1 MLKYQEN
8 SDSPEGLGLPCQNGR
23 AAAQIALS
31 RWYAR
36 TYDTYFPVFP
46 IDNTLGFVYN
56 TLMNN
61 EDKKDLDEALNF
73 LLDQG
78 MLSMEW
84 NPEKGEMV
92 FYMTD
97 EQHELCEDFL
107 EGGV

>member
-1 MLKYQEN
+1 
-8 SDSPEGLGLPCQNGR
+8 
-23 AAAQIALS
+23 
-31 RWYAR
+31 
-36 TYDTYFPVFP
+36 
-46 IDNTLGFVYN
+46 
-56 TLMNN
+56 MNN

-78 MLSMEW
+78 MISMEW
-84 NPEKGEMV
+84 DSEKEEMV